1 MPGTILVSVL
11 EFMDLPSSSSSSSIS
26 IKVSM
31 GKRECQ
37 TWDKGDFTFPLTT
50 LRDNL
55 VVLLQDAEGNEI
67 LDAGVE
73 TKSIVEKGLWDA
85 FFSLKGGG
93 LVHMK
98 LQFVLNEEERI
109 RIRLMRESA
118 LKRKLGEFIYSNP
131 SSVQITPGAGT
142 NLASSLCL
150 PNEISDRNEETS
162 SGITLHQRVD
172 LPLTESCQGKLVEET
187 EAQPLPANVPA
198 KAKYA
203 SESSKLLR
211 SPQSMVRVISLPN
224 LQEDKPHNLEKQGPI
239 QKTPSNVKKM
249 ISTFESG
256 SAEDMR
262 PCIKPPP
269 KEVQSNSIKAGAPL
283 KFHNLKEDKKV
294 DTETAKSILE
304 GVLKSFSSG
313 DLLLD
318 PTSGDKSGEQINLL
332 GASDGTK
339 SSHPTGIKN
348 KVKQLHVHQE
358 VGIKKNNFHEDFITT
373 STFETV
379 QVSEKILSKHRHQPS
394 NTRHG
399 RRNSGSNPVI
409 EESRLEISSTNI
421 SQIIDIQEASTS
433 ADVCTSVVNC
443 EDRHIPYESSGA
455 WIFPDEAI
463 RFCITTSGKKFMDL
477 LGGCREKPNIQQGR
491 MNVSLPENSEEQNVK
506 NHRPRKSK
514 VDHPEEA
521 ETSGG
526 KVGQAIK
533 VAIMIG
539 FGTLVLLTRQRKNR

>member
-1 MPGTILVSVL
+1 MSACCFETDIYMSLQVDITCFFH
-11 EFMDLPSSSSSSSIS
+11 EF
-26 IKVSM
+26 
-31 GKRECQ
+31 
-37 TWDKGDFTFPLTT
+37 
-50 LRDNL
+50 
-55 VVLLQDAEGNEI
+55 DAYC
-67 LDAGVE
+67 
-73 TKSIVEKGLWDA
+73 
-85 FFSLKGGG
+85 F
-93 LVHMK
+93 
-98 LQFVLNEEERI
+98 
-109 RIRLMRESA
+109 
-118 LKRKLGEFIYSNP
+118 
-131 SSVQITPGAGT
+131 
-142 NLASSLCL
+142 
-150 PNEISDRNEETS
+150 
-162 SGITLHQRVD
+162 LH
-172 LPLTESCQGKLVEET
+172 
-187 EAQPLPANVPA
+187 AQ
-198 KAKYA
+198 
-203 SESSKLLR
+203 
-211 SPQSMVRVISLPN
+211 
-224 LQEDKPHNLEKQGPI
+224 
-239 QKTPSNVKKM
+239 
-249 ISTFESG
+249 
-256 SAEDMR
+256 DMR

-491 MNVSLPENSEEQNVK
+491 MNVSLPENSEEV
-506 NHRPRKSK
+506 HEFAS
-514 VDHPEEA
+514 
-521 ETSGG
+521 
-526 KVGQAIK
+526 
-533 VAIMIG
+533 
-539 FGTLVLLTRQRKNR
+539 